1 MKRNLNK
8 LFNKLFH
15 ENRGATI
22 LEYGLVVFLV
32 ALAGVAALDVIGD
45 TLNDLMNL
53 IEQKIDQK

>member
-8 LFNKLFH
+8 LFR